1 MTIEKNV
8 IPLSEKISDD
18 PKNFLVIG
26 WTVVLLGLAIFIFWA
41 AFAPLDKGVPAIGNV
56 AISGNKKSVQSSVEG
71 IITHIFVKNGDP
83 VSAGQ
88 TLIQLSPIQS
98 QALVKSLSEQYDNLL
113 ITQQRLYA
121 ELNQQASFKLNNNE
135 KYYSSTENREKLL
148 LQQNRLLNEKKVE
161 LISEINGYKAV
172 IDGITNRLT
181 HLKRSIQNKKS
192 QISNLQSQLNDL
204 QILANEGYI
213 PRHRYQ
219 EMMREL
225 AENNNQL
232 NETFG
237 QISTL
242 EKQKLEYEQRIL
254 QRNANFYQLAR
265 TELNKIQIQIQI
277 SETEKQLIIET
288 DKLAKMA
295 IIAPI
300 SGTVMDLS
308 VFTQGG
314 FVKTGQTLM
323 DIVPEDH
330 QLVIEARLAPHLI
343 DKVTPGLPVDLIFS
357 AFNQNT
363 TPKIPGEVT
372 IISAD
377 RLIDERTTEPYYQV
391 LINIKDYTLLAD
403 NKNKLKAGMPV
414 DVFIKTG
421 DRSLLN
427 YLFKPVLDRLHT
439 SLTEE

>member
-18 PKNFLVIG
+18 PKKFLVIG

-56 AISGNKKSVQSSVEG
+56 VISGNKKSVQSSVEG

-121 ELNQQASFKLNNNE
+121 ELNQQTSFKLNNSD

-148 LQQNRLLNEKKVE
+148 LQQNRLLNEKSAE
-161 LISEINGYKAV
+161 LISEINGYKAG
-172 IDGITNRLT
+172 IDGITGRLT

-192 QISNLQSQLNDL
+192 QISNLQNQLNDL

-219 EMMREL
+219 EMVREL

-237 QISTL
+237 QISAL

-254 QRNANFYQLAR
+254 QRNANFHQLAR
-265 TELNKIQIQIQI
+265 TELNKIQLQI

-421 DRSLLN
+421 DRLLLN

>member
-18 PKNFLVIG
+18 PKKFLVIG

-56 AISGNKKSVQSSVEG
+56 VISGNKKSVQSSVEG

-83 VSAGQ
+83 VSVGQ

-121 ELNQQASFKLNNNE
+121 ELNQQTSFKLNNSD

-148 LQQNRLLNEKKVE
+148 LQQNRLLNEKSAE
-161 LISEINGYKAV
+161 LISEINGYKAA
-172 IDGITNRLT
+172 IDGITGRLT

-192 QISNLQSQLNDL
+192 QISNLQNQLNDL

-219 EMMREL
+219 EMVREL

-237 QISTL
+237 QISAL

-254 QRNANFYQLAR
+254 QRNANFHQLAR
-265 TELNKIQIQIQI
+265 TELNKIQLQI

>member
-18 PKNFLVIG
+18 PKKFLVIG

-56 AISGNKKSVQSSVEG
+56 VISGNKKSVQSSVEG

-121 ELNQQASFKLNNNE
+121 ELNQQTSFKLNNSD

-148 LQQNRLLNEKKVE
+148 LQQNRLLNEKSAE
-161 LISEINGYKAV
+161 LISEINGYKAA
-172 IDGITNRLT
+172 IDGITGRLT

-192 QISNLQSQLNDL
+192 QISNLQNQLNDL

-219 EMMREL
+219 EMVREL

-237 QISTL
+237 QISAL

-254 QRNANFYQLAR
+254 QRNANFHQLAR
-265 TELNKIQIQIQI
+265 TELNKIQLQI

-330 QLVIEARLAPHLI
+330 QLIIEARLAPHLI

>member
-18 PKNFLVIG
+18 PKKFLVIG

-56 AISGNKKSVQSSVEG
+56 AISGNKKSVQSSIEG

-121 ELNQQASFKLNNNE
+121 ELNQQTSFKLNNNE

-148 LQQNRLLNEKKVE
+148 LQQNRLLNEKSAE

-172 IDGITNRLT
+172 IDGITGRLT

-192 QISNLQSQLNDL
+192 QISNLQNQLNDL

-219 EMMREL
+219 EMVREL
-225 AENNNQL
+225 VENNNQL

-237 QISTL
+237 QISAL

-254 QRNANFYQLAR
+254 QRNANFHQLAR
-265 TELNKIQIQIQI
+265 TELNKIQLQI
-277 SETEKQLIIET
+277 SETEKQLIIEK

>member
-18 PKNFLVIG
+18 PKKFLVIG

-121 ELNQQASFKLNNNE
+121 ELNQQTSFKLNNNE

-148 LQQNRLLNEKKVE
+148 LQQNRLLNEKSAE

-172 IDGITNRLT
+172 IDGITSRLT
-181 HLKRSIQNKKS
+181 YLKRSIQNKKS
-192 QISNLQSQLNDL
+192 QISNLQNQLNDL

-219 EMMREL
+219 EMIREL

-237 QISTL
+237 QISAL

-254 QRNANFYQLAR
+254 QRNANYYQLAR
-265 TELNKIQIQIQI
+265 TELNKIQLQI

>member
-18 PKNFLVIG
+18 PKKFLVIG

-88 TLIQLSPIQS
+88 TLIQLSPLQS

-121 ELNQQASFKLNNNE
+121 ELNQQTSFKLNNNE

-148 LQQNRLLNEKKVE
+148 LQQNRLLNEKSAE
-161 LISEINGYKAV
+161 LISEINGYKAA
-172 IDGITNRLT
+172 IDGITGRLT

-192 QISNLQSQLNDL
+192 QISNLQNQLNDL

-219 EMMREL
+219 EMVREL

-237 QISTL
+237 QISAL

-254 QRNANFYQLAR
+254 QRNANFHQLAR
-265 TELNKIQIQIQI
+265 TELNKIQLQI

>member
-18 PKNFLVIG
+18 PKKFLVIG

-56 AISGNKKSVQSSVEG
+56 VISGNKKSVQSSVEG

-121 ELNQQASFKLNNNE
+121 ELNQQTSFKLNNSD

-148 LQQNRLLNEKKVE
+148 LQQNRLLNEKSAE
-161 LISEINGYKAV
+161 LISEINGYKAA
-172 IDGITNRLT
+172 IDGITGRLT

-192 QISNLQSQLNDL
+192 QISNLQNQLNDL

-219 EMMREL
+219 EMVREL

-237 QISTL
+237 QISAL

-254 QRNANFYQLAR
+254 QRNANYYQLAR
-265 TELNKIQIQIQI
+265 TELNKIQLQI
-277 SETEKQLIIET
+277 SETEKQLIIEK

>member
-18 PKNFLVIG
+18 PKKFLVIG

-41 AFAPLDKGVPAIGNV
+41 AFAPLDKGVSAIGNV
-56 AISGNKKSVQSSVEG
+56 VISGNKKSVQSSVEG

-121 ELNQQASFKLNNNE
+121 ELNQQTSFKLNNSD

-148 LQQNRLLNEKKVE
+148 LQQNRLLNEKSAE
-161 LISEINGYKAV
+161 LISEINGYKAT
-172 IDGITNRLT
+172 IDGITGRLT

-192 QISNLQSQLNDL
+192 QISNLQNQLNDL

-219 EMMREL
+219 EMVREL
-225 AENNNQL
+225 VENNNQL

-237 QISTL
+237 QISAL

-254 QRNANFYQLAR
+254 QRNANFHQLAR
-265 TELNKIQIQIQI
+265 TELNKIQLQI
-277 SETEKQLIIET
+277 SETEKQLIIEK

>member
-18 PKNFLVIG
+18 PKKFLVIG

-56 AISGNKKSVQSSVEG
+56 VISGNKKSVQSSVEG

-121 ELNQQASFKLNNNE
+121 ELNQQTSFKLNNSD

-148 LQQNRLLNEKKVE
+148 LQQNRLLNEKSAE
-161 LISEINGYKAV
+161 LISEINGYKAA
-172 IDGITNRLT
+172 IDGITGRLT

-192 QISNLQSQLNDL
+192 QISNLQNQLNDL

-219 EMMREL
+219 EMVREL

-237 QISTL
+237 QISAL

-254 QRNANFYQLAR
+254 QRNANFHQLAR
-265 TELNKIQIQIQI
+265 TELNKIQLQI
-277 SETEKQLIIET
+277 SETEKQLIIEK

>member
-18 PKNFLVIG
+18 PKKFLVIG

-56 AISGNKKSVQSSVEG
+56 VISGNKKSVQSSVEG

-121 ELNQQASFKLNNNE
+121 ELNQQTSFKLNNNE

-148 LQQNRLLNEKKVE
+148 LQQNRLLNEKSAE
-161 LISEINGYKAV
+161 LISEINGYKAA
-172 IDGITNRLT
+172 IDGITSRLT

-219 EMMREL
+219 EMIREL

-237 QISTL
+237 QISAL

-254 QRNANFYQLAR
+254 QRNANYYQLAR
-265 TELNKIQIQIQI
+265 TELNKIQLQI

>member
-18 PKNFLVIG
+18 PKKFLVIG

-56 AISGNKKSVQSSVEG
+56 VISGNKKSVQSSVEG

-121 ELNQQASFKLNNNE
+121 ELNQQTSFKLNNNE

-148 LQQNRLLNEKKVE
+148 LQQNRLLNEKSAE

-172 IDGITNRLT
+172 IDGITSRLT

-192 QISNLQSQLNDL
+192 QISNLQNQLNDL

-219 EMMREL
+219 EMIREL

-237 QISTL
+237 QISAL

-254 QRNANFYQLAR
+254 QRNANYYQLAR
-265 TELNKIQIQIQI
+265 TELNKIQLQI
-277 SETEKQLIIET
+277 SETEKQLIIEK

-343 DKVTPGLPVDLIFS
+343 DKVTPGLPVDLIFT

>member
-18 PKNFLVIG
+18 PKKFLVIG

-56 AISGNKKSVQSSVEG
+56 VISGNKKSVQSSVEG

-88 TLIQLSPIQS
+88 TLIQLSPLQS

-121 ELNQQASFKLNNNE
+121 ELNQQTSFKLNNNE

-148 LQQNRLLNEKKVE
+148 LQQNRLLNEKSTE
-161 LISEINGYKAV
+161 LISEINGYKAA
-172 IDGITNRLT
+172 IDGITGRLT

-192 QISNLQSQLNDL
+192 QISNLQNQLNDL

-219 EMMREL
+219 EMVREL

-237 QISTL
+237 QISAL

-254 QRNANFYQLAR
+254 QRNANFHQLAR
-265 TELNKIQIQIQI
+265 TELNKIQLQI

>member
-18 PKNFLVIG
+18 PKKFLVIG

-56 AISGNKKSVQSSVEG
+56 VISGNKKSVQSSVEG

-88 TLIQLSPIQS
+88 TLIQLSPLQS

-121 ELNQQASFKLNNNE
+121 ELNQQTSFKLNNNE

-148 LQQNRLLNEKKVE
+148 LQQNRLLNEKSAE
-161 LISEINGYKAV
+161 LISEINGYKAA
-172 IDGITNRLT
+172 IDGITSRLT

-219 EMMREL
+219 EMIREL

-237 QISTL
+237 QISAL

-254 QRNANFYQLAR
+254 QRNANYYQLAR
-265 TELNKIQIQIQI
+265 TELNKIQLQI

>member
-18 PKNFLVIG
+18 PKKFLVIG

-121 ELNQQASFKLNNNE
+121 ELNQQTSFKLNSND
-135 KYYSSTENREKLL
+135 KYYSSTENRDKLL
-148 LQQNRLLNEKKVE
+148 LQQNRLLNEKSAE
-161 LISEINGYKAV
+161 LISEINGYKAA
-172 IDGITNRLT
+172 IDGITGRLT

-192 QISNLQSQLNDL
+192 QISNLQNQLNDL

-219 EMMREL
+219 EMEREL

-254 QRNANFYQLAR
+254 QRNANFHQLAR
-265 TELNKIQIQIQI
+265 TELNKIQLQI

>member
-8 IPLSEKISDD
+8 IPLSENISDD
-18 PKNFLVIG
+18 PKKFLVIG

-121 ELNQQASFKLNNNE
+121 ELNQQTSFKLNNNE

-148 LQQNRLLNEKKVE
+148 LQQNRLLNEKSAE
-161 LISEINGYKAV
+161 LISEINGYKAA
-172 IDGITNRLT
+172 IDGITGRLT

-192 QISNLQSQLNDL
+192 QISNLQNQLNDL

-219 EMMREL
+219 EMVREL

-237 QISTL
+237 QISAL

-254 QRNANFYQLAR
+254 QRNANFHQLAR
-265 TELNKIQIQIQI
+265 TELNKIQLQI

>member
-8 IPLSEKISDD
+8 IPLSENISDD
-18 PKNFLVIG
+18 PKKFLVIG

-88 TLIQLSPIQS
+88 TLIQLSPLQS

-121 ELNQQASFKLNNNE
+121 ELNQQTSFKLNNNE

-148 LQQNRLLNEKKVE
+148 LQQNRLLNEKSTE
-161 LISEINGYKAV
+161 LISEINGYKAA
-172 IDGITNRLT
+172 IDGITGRLT

-192 QISNLQSQLNDL
+192 QISNLQNQLNDL

-219 EMMREL
+219 EMIREL

-237 QISTL
+237 QISAL

-254 QRNANFYQLAR
+254 QRNANFHQLAR
-265 TELNKIQIQIQI
+265 TELNKIQLQI

-323 DIVPEDH
+323 DIVPADH

>member
-18 PKNFLVIG
+18 PKKFLVIG

-56 AISGNKKSVQSSVEG
+56 VISGNKKSVQSSVEG

-121 ELNQQASFKLNNNE
+121 ELNQQTSFKLNNSD

-148 LQQNRLLNEKKVE
+148 LQQNRLLNEKSAE
-161 LISEINGYKAV
+161 LISEINGYKAA
-172 IDGITNRLT
+172 IDGITGRLT

-192 QISNLQSQLNDL
+192 QISNLQNQLNDL

-219 EMMREL
+219 EMVREL
-225 AENNNQL
+225 VENNNQL

-237 QISTL
+237 QISAL

-254 QRNANFYQLAR
+254 QRNANFHQLAR
-265 TELNKIQIQIQI
+265 TELNKIQLQI
-277 SETEKQLIIET
+277 SETEKQLIIEK

-403 NKNKLKAGMPV
+403 NKNKLKSGMPV